1 MRDSLS
7 VHCRRGLGI
16 QPLRCETAAISAAAA
31 GSVSVLRRLQGSWE
45 TSALPLPL
53 SSEVARSELL

>member
-45 TSALPLPL
+45 ASAPLPL
-53 SSEVARSELL
+53 SSEVARSGLL